1 MKTVLYALLL
11 TPMWLLAQISDSNAQ
26 PGWSADPPDLTALVD
41 FSKQDSDLRVAI
53 NRYIEDRK
61 SIERRYEV
69 RYSPA
74 RQQRIREFLEGWREQ
89 LQRLDFKALN
99 HEGKIDY
106 IALRNRIAYDVAML
120 DLDVEKGRQMAS
132 LLPFSD
138 KLRLLQEN
146 RHDRMRVDPRETA
159 TVLDDVATQVD
170 ALTTKLNETAEDR
183 TAEESDA
190 AKVIARRTAVQVDHL
205 REILQDWNAFYDGY
219 DPDFNFWVRQPYQH
233 VQSALENYR
242 DALNL
247 HVVGIQPG
255 ELPPIIGDPVLE
267 GGLRAGLALE
277 MIPYSAAELIK
288 MGEREMRWIER
299 QFELVAAEMGFDD
312 DWKAALEH
320 TKNLA
325 PPPGEKA
332 WVIFDIAKYSEE
344 YIEKMGTVTLPP
356 LAREIWRLK
365 MQTAE
370 QQLLNPFFSGGEVT
384 RVSYPLESMS
394 HKDKLMSMRGNTPHF
409 NFGTVQHE
417 LLPGHYMQQFMA
429 DRFNKH
435 RGMLS
440 RSPFWT
446 EGWAQYWE
454 FQLWRTDFPRSNAD
468 RIGMLFW
475 RMHRAA
481 RIVFSLNYQLG
492 NWSPQRA
499 IDFLVDRV
507 GHERANAE
515 AEVRRTTVYS
525 PLYQI
530 AYMTGAMQFD
540 ALYRELVE
548 SGEMTAI
555 EFHDGVMR
563 GGRLPVELVRA
574 RLTKQQ
580 MSPDFTSQWR
590 FLDSDGR

>member
-1 MKTVLYALLL
+1 
-11 TPMWLLAQISDSNAQ
+11 
-26 PGWSADPPDLTALVD
+26 
-41 FSKQDSDLRVAI
+41 
-53 NRYIEDRK
+53 
-61 SIERRYEV
+61 
-69 RYSPA
+69 
-74 RQQRIREFLEGWREQ
+74 
-89 LQRLDFKALN
+89 
-99 HEGKIDY
+99 
-106 IALRNRIAYDVAML
+106 
-120 DLDVEKGRQMAS
+120 
-132 LLPFSD
+132 
-138 KLRLLQEN
+138 
-146 RHDRMRVDPRETA
+146 
-159 TVLDDVATQVD
+159 
-170 ALTTKLNETAEDR
+170 
-183 TAEESDA
+183 
-190 AKVIARRTAVQVDHL
+190 
-205 REILQDWNAFYDGY
+205 
-219 DPDFNFWVRQPYQH
+219 
-233 VQSALENYR
+233 
-242 DALNL
+242 
-247 HVVGIQPG
+247 
-255 ELPPIIGDPVLE
+255 
-267 GGLRAGLALE
+267 
-277 MIPYSAAELIK
+277 
-288 MGEREMRWIER
+288 MGEREMKWIEG
-299 QFELVAAEMGFDD
+299 QFKLVAKEMGYGD

-344 YIEKMGTVTLPP
+344 YIEKMGAVTLPP

-417 LLPGHYMQQFMA
+417 LLPGHYMQQFMTE
-429 DRFNKH
+429 RFNPH
-435 RGMLS
+435 RGALL

-454 FQLWRTDFPRSNAD
+454 FQLWRTDFPRSNPD

-492 NWSPQRA
+492 NWSPQEA

-515 AEVRRTTVYS
+515 AEVRRTTIYS

-540 ALYRELVE
+540 SLYRELVD
-548 SGEMTAI
+548 SGEMAAL
-555 EFHDGVMR
+555 EFHDAVMQ
-563 GGRLPVELVRA
+563 GGQLPVELVRA
-574 RLTKQQ
+574 RLLKQKL
-580 MSPDFTSQWR
+580 SPDFASQWR
-590 FLDSDGR
+590 FLDNYRN